1 MNQEAFQLNFANEAK
16 EGRRQRLYEKTFNI
30 AVVDDD
36 FIVHSIVQSAIAD
49 TQWNLLTYQD
59 GNEFITALNNQ
70 QSLDMIFLD
79 LVMPG
84 LNGFAVLQFLSTYSK
99 KIPVIVLTGLSRK
112 ESVQKVMQY
121 NVGSYLVKP
130 IKPQGIMEKAL
141 EMLDSDF

>member
-1 MNQEAFQLNFANEAK
+1 
-16 EGRRQRLYEKTFNI
+16 
-30 AVVDDD
+30 
-36 FIVHSIVQSAIAD
+36 
-49 TQWNLLTYQD
+49 
-59 GNEFITALNNQ
+59 
-70 QSLDMIFLD
+70 
-79 LVMPG
+79 MPG